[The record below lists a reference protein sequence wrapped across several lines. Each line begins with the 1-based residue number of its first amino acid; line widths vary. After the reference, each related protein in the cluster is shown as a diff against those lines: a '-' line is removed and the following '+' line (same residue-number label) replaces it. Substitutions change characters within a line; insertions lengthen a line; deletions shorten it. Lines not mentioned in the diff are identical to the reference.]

1 MRQHFER
8 EVLLDDKSPV
18 GEKNGWGQGQKLG
31 LLGHLSALN
40 SMICA
45 PCLLNSG
52 FVRQRSLE
60 RHRSLEHKLA
70 TAAQAEV
77 ESDAV

>member
-18 GEKNGWGQGQKLG
+18 GEKNGWDQGQKLG

-40 SMICA
+40 SMI
-45 PCLLNSG
+45 
-52 FVRQRSLE
+52 
-60 RHRSLEHKLA
+60 
-70 TAAQAEV
+70 
-77 ESDAV
+77 